1 MSSVSLSTKKSPFVF
16 DVKYFFLGQKKE
28 NLGPYLY
35 SNPNPEIENDLV
47 YGEKYYQKLIYEVPD
62 YYLYKDEVD
71 VIKKY
76 ADSIANYIPLEATV
90 IEFGPGTEKAF
101 ITKTLPL
108 LKAIEKLKNY
118 VAVDLCQTYLDQTKD
133 LVEQEFNE
141 VTVQLVKDNFFS
153 NCELVQKLPSS
164 QVVWFKGSTLG
175 NITQPDCV
183 DFLQRISQ
191 ALQPDGILIVGL
203 DSNQDEVSLRKAYD
217 NEPVAKFITNIFER
231 INRDCEIDN
240 FDPKAFTYH
249 FEWNEE
255 EHCVKH
261 QAIATESQSFTIDNT
276 PISIKKG
283 DLFHVTSS
291 YKYPTEFF
299 QKMAINTGFKILDC
313 FIDNH
318 KRMAVYV
325 LQASRE
331 R

>member
-1 MSSVSLSTKKSPFVF
+1 MSSLSLLTEKSPFIF
-16 DVKYFFLGQKKE
+16 DVKCFFLGQKKE

-35 SNPNPEIENDLV
+35 STPSPEIENDLV

-76 ADSIANYIPLEATV
+76 ADSIANHIPLEATV

-108 LKAIEKLKNY
+108 LKSIEKLKNY

-133 LVEQEFNE
+133 LVEQEFN
-141 VTVQLVKDNFFS
+141 
-153 NCELVQKLPSS
+153 
-164 QVVWFKGSTLG
+164 
-175 NITQPDCV
+175 
-183 DFLQRISQ
+183 
-191 ALQPDGILIVGL
+191 
-203 DSNQDEVSLRKAYD
+203 
-217 NEPVAKFITNIFER
+217 
-231 INRDCEIDN
+231 
-240 FDPKAFTYH
+240 TYH

-261 QAIATESQSFTIDNT
+261 NAIATESQSFSIDNT
-276 PISIKKG
+276 AISIKKG
-283 DLFHVTSS
+283 ELFHVTSS

-313 FIDNH
+313 FIDSH
-318 KRMAVYV
+318 KRMAIYV
-325 LQASRE
+325 LQASQVK
-331 R
+331 